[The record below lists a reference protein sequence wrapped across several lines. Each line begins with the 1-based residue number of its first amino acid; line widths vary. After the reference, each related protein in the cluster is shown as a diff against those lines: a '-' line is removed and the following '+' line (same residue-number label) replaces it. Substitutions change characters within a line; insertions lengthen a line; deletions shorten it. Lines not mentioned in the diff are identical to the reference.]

1 MSKVGR
7 SYGGEGEG
15 REGEAARFKQPVDAP
30 ERLTMTID
38 TIPGRQIGGG
48 APPGDHGVG
57 RAKGALSGSPRGRA
71 RQNEVG
77 GGPTVRSFPL
87 FSSRG
92 SQRVEVVE
100 HVGWC
105 EQSGL
110 LKALA
115 LQRVFGR
122 PLQEQ
127 LDSRTMLAH
136 HAKPAA
142 PECSAAH
149 ERHESRVPGRAP
161 SDEAEGGSGRRRSS
175 MARQGQGLVSSLHSD
190 EFTGRHLRPLL
201 PGDYYLH
208 AP

>member
-1 MSKVGR
+1 MSEPQNVATAAGLFDM
-7 SYGGEGEG
+7 S
-15 REGEAARFKQPVDAP
+15 EAAMQDLYNQSLLPPAS
-30 ERLTMTID
+30 
-38 TIPGRQIGGG
+38 PG
-48 APPGDHGVG
+48 
-57 RAKGALSGSPRGRA
+57 L
-71 RQNEVG
+71 E
-77 GGPTVRSFPL
+77 
-87 FSSRG
+87 
-92 SQRVEVVE
+92 
-100 HVGWC
+100 
-105 EQSGL
+105 
-110 LKALA
+110 
-115 LQRVFGR
+115 R